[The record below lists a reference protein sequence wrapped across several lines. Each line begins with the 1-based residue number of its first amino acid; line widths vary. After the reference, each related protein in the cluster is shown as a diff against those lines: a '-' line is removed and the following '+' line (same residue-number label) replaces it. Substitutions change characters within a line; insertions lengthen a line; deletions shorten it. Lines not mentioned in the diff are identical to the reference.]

1 MKRILSLTILLLVFI
16 LTAYSQQEHQTL
28 RIDYI
33 HSGNAETENI
43 SLKAYKAEPY
53 FSGNSEHTIFPFN
66 YGYYKVEVSSKS
78 DNKIVY
84 TYHYNT
90 LFNEWQATKRAKEEI
105 RAFEESV
112 RIPFPKQAVIITFY
126 SRDSSLQWIKQ
137 NEFEIAPDSPLIVRE
152 KSDDYPSE
160 KIHNSG
166 DYREKLDLV
175 IVSDGYTSEEME
187 KYRSDVRRFASYL
200 LECSPFDQHKEDINI
215 WSLELESKESGTD
228 KPTKQEW
235 NQTAIDAS
243 FNTFG
248 SQRYLTTASH
258 FKLRDAVG
266 GTPYDLIFILVND
279 ELYGGGGIFNFYSV
293 ATADDKNSDFLIIH
307 EFGHHFA
314 CLGDEYYT
322 SDVAIEDYH
331 NINTEPFEPNLTT
344 LVSFDNKWKDM
355 LDKDTPVPTPAK
367 SKYNNTVGVYEG
379 GGYVAKSV
387 YRPSIDCTMKTVS
400 YDNFCPVCQR
410 AIIQMLRYYTGEAF
424 DRPDSTDK

>member
-1 MKRILSLTILLLVFI
+1 MHKSALIIICLMAGII
-16 LTAYSQQEHQTL
+16 ANGQETYESL

-33 HSGNAETENI
+33 HSGDAGTENI

-53 FSGNSEHTIFPFN
+53 FSGNSKHHIFPFD

-78 DNKIVY
+78 DNKLLY
-84 TYHYNT
+84 TYQYNT

-112 RIPFPKQAVIITFY
+112 RIPFPKQAIVITFY
-126 SRDSSLQWIKQ
+126 SRDTSLQWVKQ
-137 NEFEIAPDSPLIVRE
+137 NKFEIAPDSPLIIRE
-152 KSDDYPSE
+152 EPTDYPSE

-175 IVSDGYTSEEME
+175 IVPDGYTPEEME
-187 KYRSDVRRFASYL
+187 KYRSDASRFASYL
-200 LECSPFDQHKEDINI
+200 LECSPFDQHIDDINI
-215 WSLELESKESGTD
+215 WSLELTSKESGTD
-228 KPTKQEW
+228 KPTRQEW

-279 ELYGGGGIFNFYSV
+279 DLYGGGGIFNFYST
-293 ATADDKNSDFLIIH
+293 ATADNSKSDFLLVH

-314 CLGDEYYT
+314 GLGDEYYT
-322 SDVAIEDYH
+322 SDVAVEEYH
-331 NINTEPFEPNLTT
+331 NINVEPLEPNLTT
-344 LVSFDNKWKDM
+344 LVDFDSKWQDM
-355 LDKDTPVPTPAK
+355 VDENTPIPTPAR
-367 SKYNNTVGVYEG
+367 SKYNNTTGVYEG
-379 GGYVAKSV
+379 GGYVAKNI
-387 YRPSIDCTMKTVS
+387 YRPYIDCTMKSVS

-410 AIIQMLRYYTGEAF
+410 AIIQMLKYYTGEAL
-424 DRPDSTDK
+424 DSRDSTDE